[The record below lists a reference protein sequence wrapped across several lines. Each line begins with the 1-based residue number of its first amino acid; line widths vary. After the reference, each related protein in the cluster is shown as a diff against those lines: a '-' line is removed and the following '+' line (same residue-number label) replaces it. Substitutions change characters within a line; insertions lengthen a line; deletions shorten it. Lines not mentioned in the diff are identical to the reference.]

1 MIKRPRI
8 FLTGANGQVGFEIW
22 QALASIAEVTAFKG
36 PHDRMAAIPAETLDL
51 CDAAALEQAIRSV
64 RPDLIINPAAYTA
77 VDKAES
83 DQEKAFLVNATAP
96 GVMGRVARDI
106 GAAVVHFSTDY
117 VYSGEG
123 TSPYH
128 EDERIAPINIYGQSK
143 WQGEANLMSSGAAYI
158 TLRTSWVYGIYGHNF
173 VKTMLKLGR
182 EKEALKIVND
192 QHGVPTSARTLAN
205 FTQNLVQLGRIHGFP
220 ATFTAHQGV
229 YHLTDRGCTTW
240 HEFAEEIFRLA
251 RSYGVNLAVK
261 TVDGCPSSD
270 YPTPAK
276 RPQNS
281 RLSLAR
287 IEESFGFQAP
297 RWQDALG
304 AMMAPLLGL

>member
-1 MIKRPRI
+1 MMKRPRI
-8 FLTGANGQVGFEIW
+8 FLTGANGQAGFEIW
-22 QALASIAEVTAFKG
+22 QALAPIADITAFKG
-36 PHDRMAAIPAETLDL
+36 PLDRVAAVPAETLDL
-51 CDAAALEQAIRSV
+51 CDAAALEQALRSIK
-64 RPDLIINPAAYTA
+64 PDLIINPAAYTA

-83 DQEKAFLVNATAP
+83 DQERAFLVNATAP
-96 GVMGRVARDI
+96 AIIGRVAREI

-123 TSPYH
+123 NSPYH
-128 EDERIAPINIYGQSK
+128 EDERIAPNNVYGQSK
-143 WQGEANLMSSGAAYI
+143 WQGEANLMASGAAYI
-158 TLRTSWVYGIYGHNF
+158 TLRTSWVYGVYGHNF

-182 EKEALKIVND
+182 ERETLKIVND
-192 QHGVPTSARTLAN
+192 QFGVPTSARTLAN

-240 HEFAEEIFRLA
+240 HAFAVEIFRLA
-251 RSYGVNLAVK
+251 RIYDVNLQVK
-261 TVDGCPSSD
+261 NVEACPSSD

-287 IEESFGFQAP
+287 IEESFGFQPP
-297 RWQDALG
+297 RWEDALA

>member
-22 QALASIAEVTAFKG
+22 QALAPIAEVMAFKG
-36 PHDRMAAIPAETLDL
+36 PHDRVAAVPAEALDLGDAEALEAAI
-51 CDAAALEQAIRSV
+51 RRV

-83 DQEKAFLVNATAP
+83 DQDTAFLVNAAAP
-96 GVMGRVARDI
+96 AVIGRVAREL

-123 TSPYH
+123 SSPYH
-128 EDERIAPINIYGQSK
+128 EDERIAPHNVYGQSK
-143 WQGEANLMSSGAAYI
+143 WQGEANLMASGAAYI

-182 EKEALKIVND
+182 EREMLKIVND
-192 QHGVPTSARTLAN
+192 QHGAPTSARTLAN
-205 FTQNLVQLGRIHGFP
+205 FTQLLVQLGRIHGFP
-220 ATFTAHQGV
+220 ATFAAHQGI

-240 HEFAEEIFRLA
+240 HAFAEEIFRQA
-251 RSYGVNLAVK
+251 RAYGQNLMVK
-261 TVDGCPSSD
+261 QVEGCPSSE
-270 YPTPAK
+270 YPTPAR

-287 IEESFGFQAP
+287 IEESFGFQP
-297 RWQDALG
+297 PQWQDALG
-304 AMMAPLLGL
+304 GMMAPLLGL

>member
-1 MIKRPRI
+1 MKKRPRI
-8 FLTGANGQVGFEIW
+8 LLTGANGQVGFEIW
-22 QALASIAEVTAFKG
+22 QALAPLADVTAFKG
-36 PHDRMAAIPAETLDL
+36 PHDRTAAIPAESLDL
-51 CDAAALEQAIRSV
+51 CDAAAIEQAVRSL

-83 DQEKAFLVNATAP
+83 EQERAFLVNATAP
-96 GVMGRVARDI
+96 GIIGRVAREV
-106 GAAVVHFSTDY
+106 GAAVMHFSTDY

-123 TSPYH
+123 HSPYH
-128 EDERIAPINIYGQSK
+128 EDERIAPNNVYGQSK
-143 WQGEANLMSSGAAYI
+143 WQGEANLMASGAAYI

-182 EKEALKIVND
+182 EKENLKIVND
-192 QHGVPTSARTLAN
+192 QHGAPTSARTLAN
-205 FTQNLVQLGRIHGFP
+205 FTQHLVTLGRIHGFP
-220 ATFTAHQGV
+220 ATLSAHQGV
-229 YHLTDRGCTTW
+229 YHLTDHGCTHW
-240 HEFAEEIFRLA
+240 QGFAEEIFQRA
-251 RSYGVNLAVK
+251 RAYGVNLAVK
-261 TVDGCPSSD
+261 TVEGCASSE

-281 RLSLAR
+281 RLSLSR
-287 IEESFGFQAP
+287 IEESFGFQPP

>member
-22 QALASIAEVTAFKG
+22 QALAPLADVTAFKG
-36 PHDRMAAIPAETLDL
+36 PLDRTAAIPAETLDL
-51 CDAAALEQAIRSV
+51 CDAAALEKALREV
-64 RPDLIINPAAYTA
+64 KPDLIINPAAYTA
-77 VDKAES
+77 VDKAET
-83 DQEKAFLVNATAP
+83 DQERAFLVNATAP
-96 GVMGRVARDI
+96 LIIGRVAREL
-106 GAAVVHFSTDY
+106 GAAVLHFSTDY

-128 EDERIAPINIYGQSK
+128 EDERIAPINVYGQSK
-143 WQGEANLMSSGAAYI
+143 WQGEAHLMASGAAYI

-182 EKEALKIVND
+182 EKEALKIVDD
-192 QHGVPTSARTLAN
+192 QFGAPTSARTLAN
-205 FTQNLVQLGRIHGFP
+205 FTQHLVQLGRIQGFP
-220 ATFTAHQGV
+220 ATFSAHQGV
-229 YHLTDRGCTTW
+229 YHLTERGCTNW
-240 HEFAEEIFRLA
+240 YEFAEEIFRQA

-261 TVDGCPSSD
+261 KVEGCPSSD

-287 IEESFGFQAP
+287 IEESFGFQPP